1 MFLEEN
7 IRGLCDKFGLDYL
20 ELLSDI
26 GIDSV
31 DEMTIS
37 DLEVVCEEY
46 ETDLNSLI
54 FSHTFKTNE
63 LKVKIAKIKLLVIDV
78 DGVMTDG
85 GMYFSE
91 SGDQFK
97 KFNTKDGM
105 AIIHLTKSNFQVA
118 IISSGFKGEAV
129 SKRAEML
136 GIQNFTVSRTPKI
149 ETLSRLCEEQGI
161 GLENVAMIGDDINDL
176 EVMQQIGLSACPRD
190 AVNRIKKNSTIILN
204 KNGGEGCVRE
214 FIDEYLLETS
224 IG

>member
-54 FSHTFKTNE
+54 FSHTFKTND

-91 SGDQFK
+91 TGDQYK

-136 GIQNFTVSRTPKI
+136 GIQNCTVSRTPKI

-176 EVMQQIGLSACPRD
+176 EAMQQIGLSACPRD

>member
-31 DEMTIS
+31 DEMTVS

-46 ETDLNSLI
+46 ETDLNSLL
-54 FSHTFKTNE
+54 FSHTFKTND
-63 LKVKIAKIKLLVIDV
+63 LKAKIAKIKLLVIDV

-85 GMYFSE
+85 GMYFTE

-129 SKRAEML
+129 TKRAEML
-136 GIQNFTVSRTPKI
+136 GIQNCTVSRAPKI
-149 ETLSRLCEEQGI
+149 ETLTRLCEEQGI
-161 GLENVAMIGDDINDL
+161 SLENVAMIGDDINDL
-176 EVMQQIGLSACPRD
+176 EVMQNIGFSACPRD

-204 KNGGEGCVRE
+204 KKGGEGCVRE

>member
-54 FSHTFKTNE
+54 FSHTFKTND

-91 SGDQFK
+91 TGDQYK

-136 GIQNFTVSRTPKI
+136 GIQNCTVSRTPKI

-176 EVMQQIGLSACPRD
+176 QVMQQIGLSACPRD

-214 FIDEYLLETS
+214 FIDEYLLDTS